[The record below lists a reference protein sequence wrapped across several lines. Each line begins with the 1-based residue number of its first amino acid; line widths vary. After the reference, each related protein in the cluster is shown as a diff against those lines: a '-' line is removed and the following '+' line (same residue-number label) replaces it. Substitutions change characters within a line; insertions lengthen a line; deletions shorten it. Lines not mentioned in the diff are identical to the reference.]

1 MPEKDQNAAEVIQSY
16 RRRRERMVPILLSGL
31 AVVLVVVGVFLI
43 VVWLTGDSGPVV
55 ISGFR
60 ATDTPTESPTET
72 PKPPTATA
80 TITLTPTPSHTPTPE
95 WPKTH
100 IVELN
105 DTLSSIAI
113 DLGVSVE
120 LIIAY
125 NDIDDPNNVPIGTEL
140 TIPEPES
147 ELPTPTPLPDDLTT
161 GDKIQYVVKGGD
173 NLETIAAEFNTTAD
187 AIAEENEIEDQ
198 NSLWAGTILTIT
210 IGPTPTPT
218 LQPGPG
224 THTATAES

>member
-1 MPEKDQNAAEVIQSY
+1 MAEKDQNAAEVIQSY
-16 RRRRERMVPILLSGL
+16 RRRRERMVPILLIGL

-43 VVWLTGDSGPVV
+43 VVWLTGDSAPV
-55 ISGFR
+55 ILGSR
-60 ATDTPTESPTET
+60 DTDTPTESPTET
-72 PKPPTATA
+72 PKPPTATP

-105 DTLSSIAI
+105 DTLSSIAN

-125 NDIDDPNNVPIGTEL
+125 NDIADPNNVPIGTEL

-147 ELPTPTPLPDDLTT
+147 
-161 GDKIQYVVKGGD
+161 
-173 NLETIAAEFNTTAD
+173 
-187 AIAEENEIEDQ
+187 
-198 NSLWAGTILTIT
+198 
-210 IGPTPTPT
+210 
-218 LQPGPG
+218 
-224 THTATAES
+224 

>member
-1 MPEKDQNAAEVIQSY
+1 MAEKDQNAAEVIQSY
-16 RRRRERMVPILLSGL
+16 RRRRERMVPILLIGL

-43 VVWLTGDSGPVV
+43 VVWLTGDSAPV
-55 ISGFR
+55 ILGSR
-60 ATDTPTESPTET
+60 DTDTPTESPTET
-72 PKPPTATA
+72 PKPPTATP

-105 DTLSSIAI
+105 DTLSSIAN

-125 NDIDDPNNVPIGTEL
+125 NDIADPNNVPIGTEL

-147 ELPTPTPLPDDLTT
+147 ELPTPTPLSDDLTT
-161 GDKIQYVVKGGD
+161 GDKIQYVVRGGD

-198 NSLWAGTILTIT
+198 NTLWAGTILTIT

-218 LQPGPG
+218 PSPGPG
-224 THTATAES
+224 TPTETAES

>member
-1 MPEKDQNAAEVIQSY
+1 MPEKDHNAAEVIQSY
-16 RRRRERMVPILLSGL
+16 RRRRERMVPILLIGL

-80 TITLTPTPSHTPTPE
+80 TLTLTPTPSHTPTPE

-120 LIIAY
+120 LIA
-125 NDIDDPNNVPIGTEL
+125 NDKLKETKIEEPTNKEFTPIGRVVQLFESALHAEIACDFRPQDDCRQAIIDTNLIVQRQPMVSPALDIERDQ
-140 TIPEPES
+140 IQQVGPE
-147 ELPTPTPLPDDLTT
+147 
-161 GDKIQYVVKGGD
+161 
-173 NLETIAAEFNTTAD
+173 
-187 AIAEENEIEDQ
+187 
-198 NSLWAGTILTIT
+198 
-210 IGPTPTPT
+210 
-218 LQPGPG
+218 
-224 THTATAES
+224 

>member
-1 MPEKDQNAAEVIQSY
+1 MAEKDQNAAEVIQSY
-16 RRRRERMVPILLSGL
+16 RRRRERMVPILLIGL

-43 VVWLTGDSGPVV
+43 VVWLTGDSAPV
-55 ISGFR
+55 ILGSR
-60 ATDTPTESPTET
+60 DTDTPTESPTET
-72 PKPPTATA
+72 PKPPTATP

-105 DTLSSIAI
+105 DTLSSIAN

-125 NDIDDPNNVPIGTEL
+125 NDIADPNNVPIGTEL

-187 AIAEENEIEDQ
+187 EIAEENEIEDQ
-198 NSLWAGTILTIT
+198 NTLWAGTILTIT

-218 LQPGPG
+218 PSPGPG
-224 THTATAES
+224 TPSATPEL